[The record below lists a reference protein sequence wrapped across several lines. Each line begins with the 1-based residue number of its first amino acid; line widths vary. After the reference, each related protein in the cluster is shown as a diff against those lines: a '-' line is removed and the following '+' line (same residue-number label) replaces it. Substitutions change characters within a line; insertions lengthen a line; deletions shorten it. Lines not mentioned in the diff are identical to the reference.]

1 MLTKYIG
8 TLHKNKINIRLNNVT
23 CESVHL
29 GIMLAI
35 VGGFL
40 DSYTFIERGGVFA
53 NAQTGN
59 IVLLAVE
66 ASKGNWIQAL
76 IPIPPILA
84 FILGV
89 IISEWI
95 KKKSPFPFIQDS
107 ARAILMLEIL
117 ILFIVGFIPINI
129 PDIFVTVAISFVSSL
144 QISSFR
150 KLVDSPYSTTMST
163 GNLRSA
169 SYAAYIAFT
178 EKDAKAAIRSI
189 RYLAIIFSFLFGAF
203 LGGLL
208 TLSIGVKSIW
218 AAAVVLIFC
227 IVLFDIDEHRAKRA
241 KTLT

>member
-1 MLTKYIG
+1 M
-8 TLHKNKINIRLNNVT
+8 LHKNKIRLNKIHLNNIT
-23 CESVHL
+23 SESVHL
-29 GIMLAI
+29 GILLAI

-40 DSYTFIERGGVFA
+40 DAYTFLEKGGVFA

-59 IVLLAVE
+59 LVLVAVE
-66 ASKGNWIQAL
+66 AAKGNSRQAFMAVV
-76 IPIPPILA
+76 PILA

-89 IISEWI
+89 LLSEWI

-107 ARAILMLEIL
+107 ARAILMLEVV
-117 ILFIVGFIPINI
+117 ILFIIGFLPSDIPN
-129 PDIFVTVAISFVSSL
+129 IFVTVTISFVSSL

-178 EKDAKAAIRSI
+178 EKDTKAAIRCI

-208 TLSIGVKSIW
+208 ILSTGVRSIW
-218 AAAVVLIFC
+218 AAAIVLIFS
-227 IVLFDIDEHRAKRA
+227 IILFDIDERRAKSLN
-241 KTLT
+241 K